1 MGKTHTEL
9 AYERGRLLERIQYQ
23 RSALA
28 RELAPLQRAAH
39 KGDHLAVLA
48 AELLVF
54 ARQNALTLGVAAVAV
69 AVFKPRMAWRLAK
82 RGFFLWRGWR
92 MVQQWQP
99 GMLLQFLRRFI

>member
-23 RSALA
+23 RSLLA
-28 RELAPLQRAAH
+28 RECAPLQRVAQ
-39 KGDHLAVLA
+39 KGDHLAGLA
-48 AELLVF
+48 AELLAF
-54 ARQNALTLGVAAVAV
+54 ARQNPLTLGAVAAVV
-69 AVFKPRMAWRLAK
+69 LVFKPRMAWRMAK

-99 GMLLQFLRRFI
+99 GTLMQLLRRFI